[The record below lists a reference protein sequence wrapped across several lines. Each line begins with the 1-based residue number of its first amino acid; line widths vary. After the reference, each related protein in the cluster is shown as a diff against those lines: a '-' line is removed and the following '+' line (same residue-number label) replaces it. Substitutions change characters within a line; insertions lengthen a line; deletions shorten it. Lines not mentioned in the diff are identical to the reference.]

1 MARTVLV
8 VDDERFIVDLLFE
21 VLTEEGFEVRRAYDG
36 RAALDVVEETPPD
49 LVLTDVFM
57 PKLNGLELAR
67 RVQEIGI
74 PVVLM
79 SAVASGAGGPGIGFI
94 AKPFDLEEILDIV
107 NTILNERQPP

>member
-1 MARTVLV
+1 MTRTVLI
-8 VDDERFIVDLLFE
+8 VDDERFIVDLLAE
-21 VLTEEGFEVRRAYDG
+21 VLTEEGFKVRRAYDG
-36 RAALDVVEETPPD
+36 LAAWEDVGETPPD

-57 PKLNGLELAR
+57 PHLNGLELAR

-94 AKPFDLEEILDIV
+94 AKPFDLEEILDVV
-107 NTILNERQPP
+107 NTILDEKER

>member
-1 MARTVLV
+1 MTPTVLV
-8 VDDERFIVDLLFE
+8 VDDERFIVELLAE

-36 RAALDVVEETPPD
+36 KAAWEEVSVTPPD

-57 PKLNGLELAR
+57 PRLNGLELAR
-67 RVQEIGI
+67 MVQEIGI

-94 AKPFDLEEILDIV
+94 AKPFDLDEILDIV
-107 NTILNERQPP
+107 NTVLNPKNP

>member
-1 MARTVLV
+1 MGRIVLV
-8 VDDERFIVDLLFE
+8 VDDERFIVDLLAE

-36 RAALDVVEETPPD
+36 LAAWEDVSEVSPD

-57 PKLNGLELAR
+57 PNLNGLELAR
-67 RVQEIGI
+67 RVQEKGI

-94 AKPFDLEEILDIV
+94 AKPFDLEEILDVV
-107 NTILNERQPP
+107 NTVLDETPP

>member
-8 VDDERFIVDLLFE
+8 VDDERFIVDLLAE
-21 VLTEEGFEVRRAYDG
+21 VLAEEGFEVRRAYDG
-36 RAALDVVEETPPD
+36 QAAWEDVDNDPPD

-67 RVQEIGI
+67 KVQEKGI

-94 AKPFDLEEILDIV
+94 AKPFDLDEILDVV
-107 NTILNERQPP
+107 NTVLDETPP